1 MGTRVGGY
9 IRVSGET
16 QLLNGTSMDVQKER
30 IEKYCDFM
38 DLDLVEVYSDPA
50 TISAIPFRDR
60 PSGSKLM
67 DAVCND
73 EIQGIVVASLDRL
86 VRHVIDC
93 LQTVDILDAANAS
106 LHIIDIGGV
115 SIDSRSPAGRFML
128 TMFSA
133 ASELE
138 KANIRA
144 RVASGRE
151 KRIREHQKI
160 GTTPFG
166 FKLDKDNKTLIPNG
180 KEYEALQ
187 LIRKLRPEGVSLPK
201 IAAHLNDHGYVTQH
215 GKTWSPGHIDSIL
228 RRKSI

>member
-9 IRVSGET
+9 SRCSGET
-16 QLLNGTSMDVQKER
+16 QLIGTTMDVQRER
-30 IEKYCDFM
+30 IEKYCSFM
-38 DLDLVEVYSDPA
+38 NLELVEVYSDPA
-50 TISAIPFRDR
+50 TISAIPFRER

-67 DAVCND
+67 DAVRND

-115 SIDSRSPAGRFML
+115 SIDSRTSAGRFML

-166 FKLDKDNKTLIPNG
+166 FKLAEDNKTLIPNG

-187 LIRKLRPEGVSLPK
+187 LIRQLRPTTSLPK
-201 IAAHLNDHGYVTQH
+201 IASHLNNHGYVTQH
-215 GKTWSPGHIDSIL
+215 GKTWSPGHVDSIL

>member
-1 MGTRVGGY
+1 
-9 IRVSGET
+9 
-16 QLLNGTSMDVQKER
+16 
-30 IEKYCDFM
+30 
-38 DLDLVEVYSDPA
+38 
-50 TISAIPFRDR
+50 
-60 PSGSKLM
+60 
-67 DAVCND
+67 
-73 EIQGIVVASLDRL
+73 
-86 VRHVIDC
+86 
-93 LQTVDILDAANAS
+93 
-106 LHIIDIGGV
+106 
-115 SIDSRSPAGRFML
+115 ML

-187 LIRKLRPEGVSLPK
+187 LIRQLRPSTSLPK
-201 IAAHLNDHGYVTQH
+201 IAAHLNDNGYLTQH
-215 GKTWSPGHIDSIL
+215 GKTWSPGHVDSIL